1 MDTKIKSVEQDP
13 VRKCITTWNDYLND
27 IKYFFRWLY
36 KNKRKAENE
45 YKGKDEDSFM
55 W

>member
-1 MDTKIKSVEQDP
+1 MISSISLDGYIKTK
-13 VRKCITTWNDYLND
+13 
-27 IKYFFRWLY
+27 Y

-45 YKGKDEDSFM
+45 YKGKDEDSFV